1 MSMQTAHRSLQV
13 TGAICIGAAAATPGT
28 LVHEVTRTKDERPE
42 PDRVRIGNPYGAMDV
57 VVSSHDS
64 GGEVM
69 IDGVRIGRTARH
81 ILDGTVWVSAEL
93 LAHEEEARGDS
104 EMEVLATIR

>member
-1 MSMQTAHRSLQV
+1 
-13 TGAICIGAAAATPGT
+13 
-28 LVHEVTRTKDERPE
+28 
-42 PDRVRIGNPYGAMDV
+42 
-57 VVSSHDS
+57 
-64 GGEVM
+64 M

-104 EMEVLATIR
+104 EMEVLAAIR

>member
-1 MSMQTAHRSLQV
+1 V
-13 TGAICIGAAAATPGT
+13 
-28 LVHEVTRTKDERPE
+28 
-42 PDRVRIGNPYGAMDV
+42 
-57 VVSSHDS
+57 
-64 GGEVM
+64 

-104 EMEVLATIR
+104 EMEVLAAIR